1 MNMNQFSNE
10 ETTLVVKQYVKK
22 LDIFLFSDQKIFKLD
37 RDTLLSSL
45 IEHIEGLIMGKLA
58 DSGLE
63 DMYSLYSIEKNL
75 GSIKYEEIL
84 DAFKDYN
91 SDVEFERVENEREE
105 KHKEVQDAFKN
116 YEENVESKRKESE
129 KNQ

>member
-10 ETTLVVKQYVKK
+10 ETTLVVKQYERN
-22 LDIFLFSDQKIFKLD
+22 LDHFLFSDQKIFKLD

-45 IEHIEGLIMGKLA
+45 IEHIEGLIKEKLA

-63 DMYSLYSIEKNL
+63 DMYSIYVIEKNL
-75 GSIKYEEIL
+75 GLIEYEEIL

-105 KHKEVQDAFKN
+105 KHKEVQEAFKGYDGDVEFKSN
-116 YEENVESKRKESE
+116 ENIE
-129 KNQ
+129 KQ